1 MMTLSEVGSFLL
13 TGGGNILIISPD
25 RHDSV
30 PFGERWLEMINRI
43 HPSVVMGSTL
53 TLTPPIKQFSDL
65 EFSLKRSSKGCSDVG
80 DIASFY
86 DFMIKLFE
94 LSQQSQSMIILKCVG
109 GKNCTI
115 IQTADSVMEI
125 MFVTKFDTTSM
136 RRDLAKE
143 NVTLIMIIIA
153 GLIFYPFITSIPPGD
168 NLSVYSSH
176 FIFSIKVWRLK

>member
-1 MMTLSEVGSFLL
+1 
-13 TGGGNILIISPD
+13 
-25 RHDSV
+25 
-30 PFGERWLEMINRI
+30 
-43 HPSVVMGSTL
+43 
-53 TLTPPIKQFSDL
+53 
-65 EFSLKRSSKGCSDVG
+65 
-80 DIASFY
+80 
-86 DFMIKLFE
+86 MIKLFE

-136 RRDLAKE
+136 RQDLAKE

-176 FIFSIKVWRLK
+176 LIFSIKVWRLK